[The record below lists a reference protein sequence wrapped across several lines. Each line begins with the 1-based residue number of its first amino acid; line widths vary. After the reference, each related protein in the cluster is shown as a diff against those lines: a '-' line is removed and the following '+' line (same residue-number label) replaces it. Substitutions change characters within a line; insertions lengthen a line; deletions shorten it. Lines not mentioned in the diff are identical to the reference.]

1 MLRFYQIPCECGRI
15 HEVTKP
21 QAGSELTCEC
31 GRTVSVPT
39 LREIDNFPIVERSET
54 RKESLTLHSHSGQRQ
69 RRGGLLFLFFV
80 GFLLFAGLAIYFF
93 QTCPKEPSVAG
104 AESPFEVWQVWQS
117 LRTGIDTPPSR
128 TEFLRTDA
136 IKMCWRWITICSAA
150 SVACLLGMFVTTVM
164 KVRH

>member
-1 MLRFYQIPCECGRI
+1 MLRFYQISCECGRI

-39 LREIDNFPIVERSET
+39 LREIDDFPIVERAET
-54 RKESLTLHSHSGQRQ
+54 QKEELSLHSRSGVRQ
-69 RRGGLLFLFFV
+69 KRGGLLFLFFV
-80 GFLLFAGLAIYFF
+80 ATVLFVGLAVYFF
-93 QTCPKEPSVAG
+93 QTCPKEPTVAG

-128 TEFLRTDA
+128 SEMLRTDA
-136 IKMCWRWITICSAA
+136 IKMYWRWIYICGAA
-150 SVACLLGMFVTTVM
+150 SVVCVFGMFATVVM

>member
-39 LREIDNFPIVERSET
+39 LREIDDFPTVEHAEAQRET
-54 RKESLTLHSHSGQRQ
+54 LSLHSPSGQRQ
-69 RRGGLLFLFFV
+69 RRSGLLFLYFV
-80 GFLLFAGLAIYFF
+80 GFLLFMGLAIYFF
-93 QTCPKEPSVAG
+93 KTCPKEPNVTT
-104 AESPFEVWQVWQS
+104 AESPFEVWQVWQE

-128 TEFLRTDA
+128 GEILRTDT
-136 IKMCWRWITICSAA
+136 IKMCWRWIVLCGSASA
-150 SVACLLGMFVTTVM
+150 ACLLGMFVTTVM

>member
-39 LREIDNFPIVERSET
+39 LREIDKFPIVERSET

-80 GFLLFAGLAIYFF
+80 GFLLFGGLAIYFF
-93 QTCPKEPSVAG
+93 QTCPK
-104 AESPFEVWQVWQS
+104 
-117 LRTGIDTPPSR
+117 
-128 TEFLRTDA
+128 
-136 IKMCWRWITICSAA
+136 
-150 SVACLLGMFVTTVM
+150 
-164 KVRH
+164 

>member
-39 LREIDNFPIVERSET
+39 LREIDDFPIVERAET
-54 RKESLTLHSHSGQRQ
+54 RKEALSLHSHSGTRQ
-69 RRGGLLFLFFV
+69 KRGGLLFLFFV
-80 GFLLFAGLAIYFF
+80 GFLLFGGLSFYFF
-93 QTCPKEPSVAG
+93 QTCPKEPTVAG
-104 AESPFEVWQVWQS
+104 AESPYDVWQVWQS

-128 TEFLRTDA
+128 GEIMRTEA
-136 IKMCWRWITICSAA
+136 IKMSWRWIIICGML
-150 SVACLLGMFVTTVM
+150 SVTCLLGMFASTVM